1 MPGTIQIVLS
11 IKVFILFAKI
21 LPFCFYLVK
30 QMLDSIS
37 GINTA
42 SSLHEQTITFI

>member
-11 IKVFILFAKI
+11 NNVFQLFAKI
-21 LPFCFYLVK
+21 LPFYFCLVK

-37 GINTA
+37 GINIT
-42 SSLHEQTITFI
+42 STLHEQTITFI